1 MATHPKPLL
10 AGINITE
17 RSRKFYDGTYQFHA
31 NGFIDDVGSKMD
43 LEASSSFS
51 Y

>member
-1 MATHPKPLL
+1 MAKHPKPLL
-10 AGINITE
+10 AGIDITE

-31 NGFIDDVGSKMD
+31 NGFVDDVGSKMD
-43 LEASSSFS
+43 LQANRSLS